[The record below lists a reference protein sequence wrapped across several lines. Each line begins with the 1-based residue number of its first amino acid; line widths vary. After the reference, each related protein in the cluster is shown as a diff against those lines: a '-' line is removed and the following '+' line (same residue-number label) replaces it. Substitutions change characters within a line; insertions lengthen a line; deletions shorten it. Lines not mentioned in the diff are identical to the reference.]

1 MSPSEIFKLEIERCL
16 PLLAEDEWALASAS
30 DDLISELEP
39 YEAFAAISDI
49 LFLASEQQDGY
60 AFSSCCWLALQMAGK
75 ANTTEIPE
83 RLLEVLATLSAH
95 AKGFGDSGV
104 AEVEKVRE
112 WFRL

>member
-16 PLLAEDEWALASAS
+16 PLLSEDEWALANAR
-30 DDLISELEP
+30 DDLIEKLEP

-49 LFLASEQQDGY
+49 LVLANEQKDEY

-83 RLLEVLATLSAH
+83 KLPEVLDRLSEH
-95 AKGFGDSGV
+95 EKGFGDSRLN
-104 AEVEKVRE
+104 EVEKVRK